1 MTNNIEAENLED
13 VPAVSEY
20 KAAFL
25 ACRGRLLTDKQ
36 LAMLK
41 QNYYAPD
48 HTAAA
53 GDIARAVGFS
63 TFSAAN
69 LQYGKYAAHLC
80 AALKRKPPGS
90 NLAILVRF
98 SGGDRTNDENIKWT
112 LLPEVV
118 QALEELGWVRKRE

>member
-1 MTNNIEAENLED
+1 MTNNLEAENLVD

-36 LAMLK
+36 LEMLK
-41 QNYYAPD
+41 QNYYAVD
-48 HTAAA
+48 HTVTA
-53 GDIARAVGFS
+53 GELARAVGFS

-69 LQYGKYAAHLC
+69 IQYGKYAGNLA
-80 AALKRKPPGS
+80 AALNRKPPSS

-98 SGGDRTNDENIKWT
+98 SNGERTNDENVKWT
-112 LLPEVV
+112 LLPNVV
-118 QALEELGWVRKRE
+118 QALEELRWVRKRE